1 MANPLC
7 ELEDVNELREFV
19 KTDEFKELEKSV
31 ENEIGAEKLQLLREM
46 CMEAVLLCRHKDKDG
61 ELPPGMF
68 EEFVDK
74 MFDSGLNEV
83 ERECVC
89 YYINHGLQHPGE
101 ILDVADLTKT
111 EESHVSMGRSDEEP
125 HPDGDETFQRFGHLE
140 VIDEEGNKPEDVTAN
155 LLDDSDD
162 EEGLDG
168 STNDSFGAEVDENG
182 DHPTE

>member
-74 MFDSGLNEV
+74 VKMWKFSGRRV
-83 ERECVC
+83 E
-89 YYINHGLQHPGE
+89 Y
-101 ILDVADLTKT
+101 
-111 EESHVSMGRSDEEP
+111 
-125 HPDGDETFQRFGHLE
+125 
-140 VIDEEGNKPEDVTAN
+140 
-155 LLDDSDD
+155 
-162 EEGLDG
+162 
-168 STNDSFGAEVDENG
+168 
-182 DHPTE
+182 